1 MQSGWADVG
10 WVVLGSV
17 VVAAGLGLVG
27 VSAFDGR
34 IGLTLVGFFVFFAGY
49 ALSQGDH
56 GGRSRSLP
64 RPTRPLAGRMGLVG
78 LGGVA
83 AALRVTTFAG
93 TIVDPSATRAAL
105 AGASCIGGYMLT
117 HLGINGN
124 LL

>member
-10 WVVLGSV
+10 WVVLGSI

-56 GGRSRSLP
+56 GGGSWSLP
-64 RPTRPLAGRMGLVG
+64 NVTRGIVARVGLVG

-83 AALRVTTFAG
+83 AAVGVTTFAG
-93 TIVDPSATRAAL
+93 TIVDPSAVRAAL
-105 AGASCIGGYMLT
+105 AGTSCIGGYMLT

>member
-1 MQSGWADVG
+1 MQSGWADLG
-10 WVVLGSV
+10 WVVVGSI

-34 IGLTLVGFFVFFAGY
+34 IGPTLVGFFVFFAGY
-49 ALSQGDH
+49 SLSQGDH
-56 GGRSRSLP
+56 MGGGRSLP
-64 RPTRPLAGRMGLVG
+64 DPTARLAGRLGLVG

-83 AALRVTTFAG
+83 AAFGVTTFAG
-93 TIVDPSATRAAL
+93 TIVDPSAARAAL
-105 AGASCIGGYMLT
+105 AGVSCIGGYMFT